1 MGPNVI
7 NEITVIAH
15 VMIQVLSMPAKVAVV
30 AVDPISVVGM
40 GKKEKKTP
48 VHCSGYMLVYITY
61 QSTQSFMYY
70 KFAVKNCYCL
80 SKIKIKIA
88 TAFSNLTIML

>member
-30 AVDPISVVGM
+30 DPISVVGKRP
-40 GKKEKKTP
+40 GSRFILFHHEA
-48 VHCSGYMLVYITY
+48 GG
-61 QSTQSFMYY
+61 QSTEKLHPLIYR
-70 KFAVKNCYCL
+70 CWC
-80 SKIKIKIA
+80 
-88 TAFSNLTIML
+88 